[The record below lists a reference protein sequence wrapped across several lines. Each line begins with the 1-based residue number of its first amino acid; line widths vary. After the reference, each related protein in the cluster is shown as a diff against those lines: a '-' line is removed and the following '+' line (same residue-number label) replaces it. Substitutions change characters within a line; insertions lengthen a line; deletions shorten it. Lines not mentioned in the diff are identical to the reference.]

1 MNIIRWPADN
11 YSRLLKQIADELL
24 SHKEGD
30 DNLRAAVT
38 ELYSLCSSITGIDE
52 SSTRADDLNEIG
64 LPGGKALSPKDAAR
78 CVLDYGRTSKLLK
91 GVHAAILE
99 AQRRFPHTTIELLY
113 AGCGP
118 FAPLAIPLTSRF
130 NPAEIQ
136 FTLLDIHKRSLDAA
150 QSVFQA
156 FGATAFVR
164 DYTQRDAASYQHD
177 APHVIH
183 IVVAEAMQ
191 AALEHEPQ
199 AAITINLAPQL
210 CAGGIF
216 IPERIVV
223 SCHLCDPVNEFSPL
237 PVEADAAHSLSAHS
251 RDKFR
256 TDLGTVLELT
266 AASSLNLLTDSG
278 GGHHAASLS
287 PKVVIHVPKDSD
299 AELNL
304 MLSTT
309 INVFDSIVLSEY
321 ESGLTCPRILSGLG
335 RIRGGMRIEFAYH
348 LGDKPGFK
356 YSLYEGGNDA
366 PVSSGLTGRDTSDR
380 EM

>member
-1 MNIIRWPADN
+1 VNIIRRSADH
-11 YSRLLKQIADELL
+11 YSRLLKRIADELL

-30 DNLRAAVT
+30 DGLRAAVT

-52 SSTRADDLNEIG
+52 SSTHADDLNETG
-64 LPGGKALSPKDAAR
+64 LPNGKALSPKDAAG
-78 CVLDYGRTSKLLK
+78 CVLDYRRTAKLLR

-99 AQRRFPHTTIELLY
+99 AQRRFPDTTIELLY

-130 NPAEIQ
+130 KPAEIQ

-150 QSVFQA
+150 QTVFQA

-164 DYTQRDAASYQHD
+164 DYRQCDAASYKHD

-183 IVVAEAMQ
+183 IVVAEVMQ

-199 AAITINLAPQL
+199 VAITINLASQL

-223 SCHLCDPVNEFSPL
+223 SCRLCDPTYEFSPL
-237 PVEADAAHSLSAHS
+237 PVEADAAHSLSARS

-256 TDLGTVLELT
+256 IELGSVLELT
-266 AASSLNLLTDSG
+266 AASSLNLLTHSG
-278 GGHHAASLS
+278 GRHRAASLS
-287 PKVVIHVPKDSD
+287 PKVIIDVPKDLD
-299 AELNL
+299 GELNL

-309 INVFDSIVLSEY
+309 INVFDSIALSEY
-321 ESGLTCPRILSGLG
+321 ESGLTYPRILYGLG
-335 RIRGGMRIEFAYH
+335 KIRGGMRIEFAYH

-366 PVSSGLTGRDTSDR
+366 LVSSRLTGRDTSDR